1 MVDEITAAPR
11 NASMAMADLTASQ
24 LRGCMRSL
32 LGILSLLLILMT
44 PLAESAW
51 AQGEEVASAIR
62 RYREH
67 EVSTGYYEEYEVK
80 PRRMVPLV
88 GIPGVRRGLFP
99 YSPSAAKVR
108 IRTRLAD
115 SHQAIRF
122 YERARCEKC
131 HIEQTRDIHTVR
143 ANLTCRQCH
152 GGEPIASN
160 DHYYSPM
167 NPIRRHA
174 YVCAKCHEG
183 ATPSFASY
191 MVHEPNPIASET
203 RSSFPLLYYAVWIM
217 LILAVGVFLFFLPYT
232 ALWWIREFFAKLKG
246 RFSHGR

>member
-1 MVDEITAAPR
+1 MWGTI
-11 NASMAMADLTASQ
+11 
-24 LRGCMRSL
+24 G
-32 LGILSLLLILMT
+32 LLIGLVGLGVLMT
-44 PLAESAW
+44 LPGTAW

-62 RYREH
+62 RYREY
-67 EVSTGYYEEYEVK
+67 EVSTGFYEEYEVK
-80 PRRMVPLV
+80 PRRMAPLV

-115 SHQAIRF
+115 SHRAIRF

-152 GGEPIASN
+152 GGEPIASIE
-160 DHYYSPM
+160 HYYSPM

-183 ATPSFASY
+183 ASASFASFV
-191 MVHEPNPIASET
+191 VHTPNPADMAT
-203 RSSFPLLYYAVWIM
+203 RKSFP
-217 LILAVGVFLFFLPYT
+217 ILFYVFWSMVSLTVATFLVALPHA
-232 ALWWIREFFAKLKG
+232 ALWGVRELFIKEEKSEG
-246 RFSHGR
+246 EDKD